1 MKKII
6 LFSALALMLNNSNAQ
21 KIKFS
26 DVYLYGYSGNSTAS
40 PLNKSEISFLNKGLD
55 LPYLSNI
62 KNNGSTNRSYNGVG
76 VMAGWNIANN
86 KKSNLQHKLRAGV
99 SFGNF
104 GLNYNGSWNKQTA
117 TTIDSVVLQSTGQSF
132 PVDSIFSQYANV
144 SHNAKMFNVDAS
156 YIVTL
161 NPHRRL
167 SFYTGVGASVGIS
180 LQNIISG
187 HYNEFSY
194 SNSPFANF
202 STYQNNNSNNH
213 QFSSKTLPVATNIRA
228 YIPLGLNFRLSNR
241 SPFLKHFSLYGEMDL
256 GLNIENMKGINSN
269 IGFYSAGNAGLKV
282 SFGEMISKNKDRRM
296 IPTKPRRKS
305 Y

>member
-1 MKKII
+1 MKKIVLI
-6 LFSALALMLNNSNAQ
+6 SAFALMLNYSNAQ

-26 DVYLYGYSGNSTAS
+26 DVYLYGYSGNSTAN
-40 PLNKSEISFLNKGLD
+40 PLNKSEISFLNKGID

-62 KNNGSTNRSYNGVG
+62 KNNGNTNRYYNGVG

-86 KKSNLQHKLRAGV
+86 KKSNLQHKLRTGV
-99 SFGNF
+99 SFGNY
-104 GLNYNGSWNKQTA
+104 GLNYDGNWSKSTS

-180 LQNIISG
+180 LQNVISG

-194 SNSPFANF
+194 SNSPFANY

-228 YIPLGLNFRLSNR
+228 YIPLGLNFRLSNKN
-241 SPFLKHFSLYGEMDL
+241 PFLKHFSLYGEIDM
-256 GLNIENMKGINSN
+256 GLNIDNMKGINSN
-269 IGFYSAGNAGLKV
+269 IGFYSAGNAGIKV
-282 SFGEMISKNKDRRM
+282 SFGEMLGNKRGDRQM
-296 IPTKPRRKS
+296 PTKTRRKN